1 MAGFGKWVGGAIGWA
16 LGGPIGGILGYQVG
30 KLFTSGIQMDEEGG
44 RRAYQSQRTTRGGDF
59 AMSLVVLSA
68 AVMNADGKVLKSE
81 LNFVKKFLKMNF
93 GEVHADQLILLL
105 KEALK
110 QKVDVR
116 GVADQIRMNMD
127 HPKRMLLLQYLY
139 GIAKA
144 DGNVSSA
151 ELQKLLEFSNL
162 LKLSTAD
169 FESIK
174 AMFIDQ
180 VGGAYKILEID
191 KSASN
196 QKIKKAYRDLAKKH
210 HPDKVQHLGAAYVK
224 AAQEKFQKI
233 QKAYQRIKT
242 ERGF

>member
-1 MAGFGKWVGGAIGWA
+1 MLKYESR
-16 LGGPIGGILGYQVG
+16 LQVIHF
-30 KLFTSGIQMDEEGG
+30 LF
-44 RRAYQSQRTTRGGDF
+44 
-59 AMSLVVLSA
+59 
-68 AVMNADGKVLKSE
+68 
-81 LNFVKKFLKMNF
+81 
-93 GEVHADQLILLL
+93 
-105 KEALK
+105 
-110 QKVDVR
+110 
-116 GVADQIRMNMD
+116 
-127 HPKRMLLLQYLY
+127 

-196 QKIKKAYRDLAKKH
+196 QKIKKAYRDLAKNT
-210 HPDKVQHLGAAYVK
+210 
-224 AAQEKFQKI
+224 I
-233 QKAYQRIKT
+233 RIKFSIL
-242 ERGF
+242 EPPM